1 MEPTQ
6 NGHGVKALT
15 REQILAAID
24 VKIEAVDVPE
34 WNGAVY
40 VRNLSGKARDA
51 FESSRYRLTDP
62 GTGKQKVELNQNNT
76 RAALLSASICDEA
89 GVLQFNVN
97 DIDALGEKNGAVL
110 DRLFDVAQRLS
121 GLRGKDTEDRLK
133 NSVTAQKDN
142 SGT

>member
-1 MEPTQ
+1 MQPDT

-24 VKIEAVDVPE
+24 VKIEAVDVEE
-34 WNGAVY
+34 WGGTVY
-40 VRNLSGKARDA
+40 IRNLTGKARDA
-51 FESSRYRLTDP
+51 FESSRYRMN
-62 GTGKQKVELNQNNT
+62 GKEVEIIHANV
-76 RAALLSASICDEA
+76 RAALLAASICDSA
-89 GVLQFNVN
+89 GVLQFSSK

-121 GLRGKDTEDRLK
+121 GLRGKDTEERLK
-133 NSVTAQKDN
+133 NLQTAQSDN